1 MRKEFSLPKNILD
14 NVVDFNNIRKF
25 DAGKKKIKPMWSG
38 QDILPDSLDNEKCAL
53 IVNKINGHRVWP
65 TGVFGMY
72 KRAKFLWRIQVKS
85 DMYDH
90 FFTFFVFL
98 NTITLALERYGIN
111 PDLEIFLESTNIYF
125 TVVFIYEMFAKI
137 GGIGTSKYLADKMN
151 WLDGFIVMTSI
162 FELVYTAASGDSGGA
177 SALNTLRLLRTF
189 RVLRVMR
196 LLRGLES
203 M

>member
-1 MRKEFSLPKNILD
+1 
-14 NVVDFNNIRKF
+14 
-25 DAGKKKIKPMWSG
+25 
-38 QDILPDSLDNEKCAL
+38 
-53 IVNKINGHRVWP
+53 
-65 TGVFGMY
+65 MY

-85 DMYDH
+85 DLYDH

-98 NTITLALERYGIN
+98 NTITLACERYGID
-111 PDLEIFLESTNIYF
+111 PELELFLESTNIYF

-137 GGIGTSKYLADKMN
+137 GGIGTNKYLADKMN

-162 FELVYTAASGDSGGA
+162 FELIYTAASGDSGGA

-203 M
+203 MQTILNVMARSYMSFVYITMLMFLFMIIFTLLGMQLYGGYW